1 LDEIVSKGHVLVP
14 DSLQIQAQL
23 QQRLGA
29 LYLRGGDYSRGRRSL
44 ESSLESFR
52 RVGNQSGLAMA
63 SLYLGMAA
71 RGRGEYEATV
81 KFLEASRDIFQS
93 LGDSFGLARALHL
106 LGAVAY
112 DQGDFAT
119 AADRYHE
126 LSQIARSLGD
136 RRLVEL
142 CEAQLR
148 RLAVP

>member
-1 LDEIVSKGHVLVP
+1 
-14 DSLQIQAQL
+14 
-23 QQRLGA
+23 
-29 LYLRGGDYSRGRRSL
+29 
-44 ESSLESFR
+44 
-52 RVGNQSGLAMA
+52 MA